1 MFFAISKV
9 VGVIAAST
17 TGFIANIIG
26 TLTAPLSGALARKG
40 ASRVTDSVVQ
50 ERAVRTKAPN
60 IDPKATVD
68 VGAKRTLEKKFAKLT
83 EDELVEELAKRRE
96 LAEQPLEM
104 AGSKFGTTDVMKT
117 QKREEKYRKEI
128 FLKKVLKV

>member
-1 MFFAISKV
+1 M
-9 VGVIAAST
+9 
-17 TGFIANIIG
+17 
-26 TLTAPLSGALARKG
+26 
-40 ASRVTDSVVQ
+40 TDSVVQ

-68 VGAKRTLEKKFAKLT
+68 VGAKRTVEKKFAKLT

-104 AGSKFGTTDVMKT
+104 AGSKFGTTDVLQQ
-117 QKREEKYRKEI
+117 QKRERLIRKQRKI
-128 FLKKVLKV
+128 QKRNS